1 MHGRTPRPALTP
13 PPPPPLPSR
22 STADELER
30 CSRTVYMANVD
41 RHIGGGEVRRFF
53 EQLCGPVS
61 RLRLLKEVQNSES
74 RIAFVEFDSAEGALA
89 ALKCSGA
96 VLGALA
102 LRISP
107 SKTPVRESSGDE
119 ARRTKASA
127 AASAAG
133 AGPGSGGGP
142 GGAAMSM
149 PLAVVSLP
157 LSVLP

>member
-1 MHGRTPRPALTP
+1 
-13 PPPPPLPSR
+13 
-22 STADELER
+22 
-30 CSRTVYMANVD
+30 MANVD